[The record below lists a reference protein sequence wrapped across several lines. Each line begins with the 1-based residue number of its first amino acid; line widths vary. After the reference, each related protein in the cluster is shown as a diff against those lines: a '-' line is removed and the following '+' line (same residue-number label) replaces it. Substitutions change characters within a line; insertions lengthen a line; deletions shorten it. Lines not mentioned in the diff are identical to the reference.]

1 MRRVFAWI
9 VLAAAALSASGCGQ
23 IGLGPGR
30 AASEPSP
37 LAAQTASLPDF
48 RGYAGQTYAAFVAQP
63 GMQRYSLT
71 ELGLSHDEQARFTY
85 AMANQAVGVL
95 TSGGGSEALVFSGC
109 APSGCLEGLS
119 VLAIDIGTGEA
130 FVGVSD
136 MTGAAEL
143 APNDRLEALLRLTSP
158 SRTWDDPVRPTTV
171 PG

>member
-1 MRRVFAWI
+1 MRRVFAQI
-9 VLAAAALSASGCGQ
+9 LLLAAALSAGGCGQ
-23 IGLGPGR
+23 VGLGPPR
-30 AASEPSP
+30 AASEPTP
-37 LAAQTASLPDF
+37 LAAPPASVPDF
-48 RGYAGQTYAAFVAQP
+48 RAHAGQTYAAFVSEP
-63 GMQRYSLT
+63 GMERYSL
-71 ELGLSHDEQARFTY
+71 EALGLSHDEQARFTY

-95 TSGGGSEALVFSGC
+95 ATGGGSEALVFSGC

-119 VLAIDIGTGEA
+119 GLAIVVGSGDV

-158 SRTWDDPVRPTTV
+158 SRTWDDPVRPTSV

>member
-1 MRRVFAWI
+1 MRRVFART
-9 VLAAAALSASGCGQ
+9 VLVAAALSAGGCGQ
-23 IGLGPGR
+23 VGLGPHR
-30 AASEPSP
+30 AASEPTP
-37 LAAQTASLPDF
+37 LAAPTSPLPDF
-48 RGYAGQTYAAFVAQP
+48 RAYAGQTYAAFVAQP
-63 GMQRYSLT
+63 GMERYSL
-71 ELGLSHDEQARFTY
+71 EALGLSHDEQARFTY
-85 AMANQAVGVL
+85 AMANQAAGVL

-119 VLAIDIGTGEA
+119 VLAIDVGTGDA

-158 SRTWDDPVRPTTV
+158 SRTWDDPVRPDSV